1 MANHL
6 HRQIREAVES
16 RLTGL
21 ASTGSRV
28 YANRLAP
35 LPDST
40 SASLLIVLDEE
51 RVDPLSI
58 HSPELQDRR
67 LTLTVS
73 AVVKGGATID
83 DTLDQCSKE
92 VETALAAGITVAGQ
106 TLYPQYTGMQFDDEL
121 ADRATGVKRMTFT
134 VSFTTSAAAPDVLI

>member
-6 HRQIREAVES
+6 HRQIREAVEAK
-16 RLTGL
+16 LTGL
-21 ASTGSRV
+21 ASTSTRV

-40 SASLLIVLDEE
+40 NPSLLIVLDEE
-51 RVDPLSI
+51 RSDPLSI
-58 HSPELQDRR
+58 HSPELQERT

-73 AVVKGGATID
+73 AVAKGGATLD

-92 VETALAAGITVAGQ
+92 VEIALAGGITVGSA
-106 TLYPQYTGMQFDDEL
+106 TLFPQYQSMQFDDEL

-134 VSFTTSAAAPDVLI
+134 VSFATSAAAPDVLI